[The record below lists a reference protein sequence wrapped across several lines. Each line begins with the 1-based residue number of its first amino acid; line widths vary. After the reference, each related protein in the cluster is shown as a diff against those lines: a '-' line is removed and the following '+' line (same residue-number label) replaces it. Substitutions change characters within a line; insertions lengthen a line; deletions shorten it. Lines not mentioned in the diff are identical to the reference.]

1 MPWQAGPKPPRHV
14 FMHDS
19 TYTPA
24 PLAHPTCAPLD
35 LVFIEGFAAQ
45 TVIGIHDSELQRPQ
59 PLVIDVWAGTPRSPA
74 CDSDR
79 IADTLDYG
87 ALRERLRAL
96 MRDHGVTL
104 LEALAERIAQT
115 VLTEFGAVWVRV
127 KVVKPRK
134 FDDVQAVG
142 VMIERRA

>member
-1 MPWQAGPKPPRHV
+1 
-14 FMHDS
+14 MHDPAC
-19 TYTPA
+19 TPA
-24 PLAHPTCAPLD
+24 PLAHPTREPLD

-79 IADTLDYG
+79 IGDTLDYG

-96 MRDHGVTL
+96 MRHHGVTL
-104 LEALAERIAQT
+104 LEALAERIAQM

-134 FDDVQAVG
+134 FEDVQAVG